1 MVSATTIHDELY
13 DMLLDY
19 ADLAVEV
26 EEVVVGQ
33 NWTLCKAGSSG
44 LARTVTPVNN
54 IPSWQGTLRG
64 RHLNQLAY
72 WLTDWDRARASIGL
86 AAVNA
91 ALNREADIVTANGA
105 IFKGQQAMSHSVDW
119 FMPMLRGKRVA
130 LLGPQSEAFMSRR
143 GEFSL
148 QHFYHSDG
156 GIHPACDT
164 ALADCDWIFINAS
177 AIADKTLPHLLDKAK
192 ESRVVLYGAEVPWLD
207 EWHHFGVDYL
217 LGCEVDDAAEL
228 QTVISEGKDV
238 EQSAEAI
245 HFRLINMQPAL
256 SVVPLE
262 TSSPLRRLA
271 SA

>member
-1 MVSATTIHDELY
+1 MKSAAPLHDELY

-33 NWTLCKAGSSG
+33 NWTLCRAGSSG
-44 LARTVTPVNN
+44 VARTVAPASGR
-54 IPSWQGTLRG
+54 PSWQGTLRG

-105 IFKGQQAMSHSVDW
+105 LFKGQQAMSHSIDW

-148 QHFYHSDG
+148 QHFYNADNG
-156 GIHPACDT
+156 LHPACDT
-164 ALADCDWIFINAS
+164 VLVECDWTFINAS
-177 AIADKTLPHLLDKAK
+177 AIADKTLPRLLECAK
-192 ESRVVLYGAEVPWLD
+192 DSRVVLYGAEVPWLD

-217 LGCEVDDAAEL
+217 LGCEVDDTAQL
-228 QTVISEGKDV
+228 QTVISEGQDV

-245 HFRLINMQPAL
+245 HFRLINMQPAH

-262 TSSPLRRLA
+262 SAQPLRRLA
-271 SA
+271 TA